1 MLDGQSSVMNLISKF
16 GLIYDCPSRRSD
28 VDYNKSTSPEA
39 IKGVISL
46 FRQLRDSRA
55 TAGWIFNASGD
66 YLSLRPDF
74 KYYRDL
80 ILGNYRYDPLS
91 IFQKYLLEPST
102 EPVAFLD
109 FLETAFK
116 NDAAERD
123 NDFIESIN
131 IVLEQNEC
139 AYRLTKF
146 VRHKDLAKNYPKVY
160 LASNTTIESYSIKPL
175 RDLFSNPDFVEPRK
189 LFDKIFERYKLED
202 YSGCVTACATAIEET
217 IKVIAERKNWR
228 IRGNGVG
235 GKLKSFISQSTL
247 PNKLVTVAEYFA
259 ERRQNI
265 GDVHSNGAPDETTDA
280 EIRFFISFTAALIVY
295 IADELNT

>member
-16 GLIYDCPSRRSD
+16 GLICNCPSRRSD

-55 TAGWIFNASGD
+55 TARWIFNVSGD

-175 RDLFSNPDFVEPRK
+175 RDLFSNPDFVEPEK
-189 LFDKIFERYKLED
+189 SFNKVFERYKLED

-217 IKVIAERKNWR
+217 IKVIADKKNLR
-228 IRGNGVG
+228 ISGTGVG
-235 GKLKSFISQSTL
+235 GKLKSIISQSTL
-247 PNKLVTVAEYFA
+247 PTKLNAAAGYFA
-259 ERRQNI
+259 ERRMNI
-265 GDVHSNGAPDETTDA
+265 GDAHSKGTPGKTTDA